1 MIANLVFVCFS
12 CLCPLR
18 YRLDPVL
25 ISRLSQGYK
34 AVGTR
39 GLIFDEHRTALG
51 TVPAHHGHVPCN
63 DPSRVLALSRG
74 RLIRLTV
81 LIELSEGT
89 TPIYILREGSTRNRG
104 HDAQRSNIM
113 AAKIVSETIRTTLGP
128 LGMDKMLV
136 SGTGDIVI
144 TSDGA
149 TIMKEFDI
157 QHPAAKMLVEVAKS
171 QDNEV
176 GDGTTT
182 AVILAGELLSKAQEL
197 MDQDVHPTVVIDGY
211 KKASAE
217 ALRISDSLAI
227 TVDPTDIKTLRQIA
241 STSMGTKAVAT
252 SKDFLATLA
261 TSAVTQVMDNSSG
274 KIKADIERIKVLKK
288 HGEGI
293 EQTELVQGI
302 VLDKEIAHP
311 GMPKRVEKARIALLN
326 AKLEIEKTEFDA
338 KITIESPDQMKTF
351 LDEEESMMRQMVE
364 KIAESKAN
372 VVLSEKGIDD
382 MVLHFFAKRGIVA
395 VKNVSS
401 GDMEKLGRATG
412 GKIVA
417 TLKDLSA
424 ESLGEAKLVEEVKI
438 GDDKLLY
445 IRECKDPKAVTI
457 VIRGGSEH
465 VIEEAERS
473 LHDGLCVVRNVVE
486 DGKIVAGGGS
496 IEAELAK
503 QLLDFAVKVGGR
515 EQLAVQCFAE
525 AVESIPMALAQNA
538 GLDPID
544 IMIELRMRHQD
555 SVNKWF
561 GVSVHDGK
569 VVDMLKERVV
579 EPLRVKQQAIKSS
592 TEVACMILRIDD
604 VVSSKGGREPA
615 GGPPGGGM
623 PPGMGM
629 M

>member
-1 MIANLVFVCFS
+1 MLA
-12 CLCPLR
+12 
-18 YRLDPVL
+18 VL
-25 ISRLSQGYK
+25 IKLS
-34 AVGTR
+34 
-39 GLIFDEHRTALG
+39 
-51 TVPAHHGHVPCN
+51 
-63 DPSRVLALSRG
+63 G
-74 RLIRLTV
+74 R
-81 LIELSEGT
+81 
-89 TPIYILREGSTRNRG
+89 PIYILKEGATETKG
-104 HDAQRSNIM
+104 HDAQRGNIM
-113 AAKIVSETIRTTLGP
+113 AAEIVTETIRTTLGP

-149 TIMKEFDI
+149 TIMKEFDV

-182 AVILAGELLSKAQEL
+182 AVVLAGELLSKAQEL
-197 MDQDVHPTVVIDGY
+197 MDQDVHPTIVIDGY

-217 ALRISDSLAI
+217 ALRILDSIAI
-227 TVDPTDIKTLRQIA
+227 PVDPKDTKTLRQIA
-241 STSMGTKAVAT
+241 STSMGTKTVAA
-252 SKDFLATLA
+252 SKDFLAQLA
-261 TSAVTQVMDNSSG
+261 TSAVTQVMDSAGG
-274 KIKADIERIKVLKK
+274 KIKADIEKIKVVKK
-288 HGEGI
+288 RGGGI
-293 EQTELVQGI
+293 DQTELVQGI
-302 VLDKEIAHP
+302 VLDKEMVHP

-326 AKLEIEKTEFDA
+326 TKLEIDKTEMDS
-338 KITIESPDQMKTF
+338 KITIKTPGQMKMF
-351 LDEEESMMRQMVE
+351 LDKENAMMKEMVD

-372 VVLSEKGIDD
+372 VVMSEKIIDD
-382 MVLHFFAKRGIVA
+382 VVKHFLVKRKIAGVRH
-395 VKNVSS
+395 VSTA
-401 GDMEKLGRATG
+401 DMEKLARATG

-465 VIEEAERS
+465 VVEEAERS
-473 LHDGLCVVRNVVE
+473 LHDALCVVRNVVE

-496 IEAELAK
+496 VEAELAK
-503 QLLDFAVKVGGR
+503 QLRDFAVKVGGR
-515 EQLAVQCFAE
+515 EQLAIQCFAE
-525 AVESIPMALAQNA
+525 AVESIPVTLALNA

-544 IMIELRMRHQD
+544 IMIELRMKHQD
-555 SVNKWF
+555 SANRWF

-569 VVDMLKERVV
+569 VADMLKERVI

-604 VVSSKGGREPA
+604 VVSSKGGRGPA

-629 M
+629 R

>member
-1 MIANLVFVCFS
+1 MFG
-12 CLCPLR
+12 
-18 YRLDPVL
+18 
-25 ISRLSQGYK
+25 LSGAQP
-34 AVGTR
+34 
-39 GLIFDEHRTALG
+39 IQ
-51 TVPAHHGHVPCN
+51 
-63 DPSRVLALSRG
+63 
-74 RLIRLTV
+74 LTV

-89 TPIYILREGSTRNRG
+89 MPIYILREGSTRNRG
-104 HDAQRSNIM
+104 HDAQRNNIM
-113 AAKIVSETIRTTLGP
+113 AAKTVAEIIRTTLGP
-128 LGMDKMLV
+128 LGMSKMLV
-136 SGTGDIVI
+136 TGVGDVVI

-182 AVILAGELLSKAQEL
+182 AAVLAGELLSKAQEL
-197 MDQDVHPTVVIDGY
+197 MDQDIHPTVIIDGY

-217 ALRISDSLAI
+217 ALQILASLAI

-252 SKDFLATLA
+252 SKDFLAALV
-261 TSAVTQVMDNSSG
+261 TSAVTQVMDGSSG

-293 EQTELVQGI
+293 EQTDLVQGI
-302 VLDKEIAHP
+302 VLDKETAHP

-326 AKLEIEKTEFDA
+326 TKLEIEKTEIDS
-338 KITIESPDQMKTF
+338 KITIESPDQMITF
-351 LDEEESMMRQMVE
+351 LDEEETMMRQMVQ

-382 MVLHFFAKRGIVA
+382 MVLHFLAKRGIVA
-395 VKNVSS
+395 AKNLSS

-417 TLKDLSA
+417 SLKDLGA

-438 GDDKLLY
+438 GHDKLLY

-486 DGKIVAGGGS
+486 DGRIVAGGGS

-503 QLLDFAVKVGGR
+503 QLRDFAVKVGGR
-515 EQLAVQCFAE
+515 EQLGVQSFAE
-525 AVESIPMALAQNA
+525 AVESIPVTLALNA

-544 IMIELRMRHQD
+544 IMVELRMKHQD
-555 SVNKWF
+555 SANKWF

-569 VVDMLKERVV
+569 VADMLKERVV

-604 VVSSKGGREPA
+604 VVSSKGTRGPA
-615 GGPPGGGM
+615 GPPPGGMPPGM

>member
-1 MIANLVFVCFS
+1 
-12 CLCPLR
+12 
-18 YRLDPVL
+18 
-25 ISRLSQGYK
+25 
-34 AVGTR
+34 
-39 GLIFDEHRTALG
+39 
-51 TVPAHHGHVPCN
+51 
-63 DPSRVLALSRG
+63 
-74 RLIRLTV
+74 
-81 LIELSEGT
+81 
-89 TPIYILREGSTRNRG
+89 
-104 HDAQRSNIM
+104 M
-113 AAKIVSETIRTTLGP
+113 AAKIVTETIRTTLGP

-136 SGTGDIVI
+136 SGTGDVVI

-182 AVILAGELLSKAQEL
+182 AVVLAGELLSKAQEL
-197 MDQDVHPTVVIDGY
+197 MDQDVHPTVLIDGY
-211 KKASAE
+211 KRASVE
-217 ALRISDSLAI
+217 ALQILDSLAI
-227 TVDPTDIKTLRQIA
+227 TVDPTDTKTLRQIA
-241 STSMGTKAVAT
+241 STSMGTKTVAT
-252 SKDFLATLA
+252 SKDYLAQLA

-274 KIKADIERIKVLKK
+274 KTKADIERIKVLKK
-288 HGEGI
+288 HGGGI

-351 LDEEESMMRQMVE
+351 LDEEETMMRQMVE

-382 MVLHFFAKRGIVA
+382 VVLHFLAKRGILA
-395 VKNVSS
+395 VKNLSS

-473 LHDGLCVVRNVVE
+473 LHDALCVVRNVVE

-515 EQLAVQCFAE
+515 EQLAVQCFAK
-525 AVESIPMALAQNA
+525 AVESIPVTLALNA

-544 IMIELRMRHQD
+544 IMVELRMKHQD
-555 SVNKWF
+555 SANKWF

-569 VVDMLKERVV
+569 VADMLKERVV

-604 VVSSKGGREPA
+604 VVSSKGGKGPA